1 MKVIKMNQKV
11 KSLGMPRRT
20 KYNNFVFTVFLEN
33 GDIAVMFNENYYP
46 PFREGDTITYRLTES
61 KKYFE
66 PKLELI
72 NPKQTLNK

>member
-1 MKVIKMNQKV
+1 MNQKV

-46 PFREGDTITYRLTES
+46 PFREGDTITYRLIES
-61 KKYFE
+61 KHHKKE
-66 PKLELI
+66 
-72 NPKQTLNK
+72 TLFLQVVILQDVFQ